1 MPKFLV
7 EREIPGIGTWSP
19 DRLRKTAEKSRAVL
33 REMGPDIQWLTSYVT
48 DDRLYCV
55 YIAPGPALIAEH
67 AARGGF
73 PCNRVSQVQGVI
85 DPTTAE
91 ARP

>member
-1 MPKFLV
+1 MPKYV
-7 EREIPGIGTWSP
+7 IERDIPGVGAWSAQQ
-19 DRLRKTAEKSRAVL
+19 RQKAAEKSRAVL
-33 REMGPDIQWLTSYVT
+33 RELGPEIQWVTSYAT

-55 YIAPGPALIAEH
+55 YIAPGPDLIKEH

-73 PCNRVSQVQGVI
+73 PCNRVSVVRGML

-91 ARP
+91 A

>member
-1 MPKFLV
+1 MPKFVV
-7 EREIPGIGTWSP
+7 EREIPGIGTWSAQQ
-19 DRLRKTAEKSRAVL
+19 LQKTAEKSRAVL
-33 REMGPDIQWLTSYVT
+33 REMGPDIQWLTSYAT

-55 YIAPGPALIAEH
+55 YIAPGPELIREH

-73 PCNRVSQVQGVI
+73 PCNRVCQVGAVI
-85 DPTTAE
+85 DPATAE